1 MQCTNLNLLVGTN
14 SSGKSTIIQSI
25 LLVSE
30 NLVEQEK
37 NFNILKN
44 PAGDLMIL
52 IRARLNDSNHPKIIY
67 NGGKHAVLY
76 RNDENVIVLDFIH
89 PSVRA
94 DLERVLNLLV
104 VEAHDGSIIREY
116 MAEVKHMKEI
126 PLPNGLQLN

>member
-1 MQCTNLNLLVGTN
+1 M
-14 SSGKSTIIQSI
+14 
-25 LLVSE
+25 SE
-30 NLVEQEK
+30 NLVEQER
-37 NFNILKN
+37 NYNILRN

-52 IRARLNDSNHPKIIY
+52 IRARLNNATHPKIIY

-76 RNDENVIVLDFIH
+76 RNEGNTIVLDFIH
-89 PSVRA
+89 PSVRP

-126 PLPNGLQLN
+126 PLPDGLVLN

>member
-1 MQCTNLNLLVGTN
+1 M
-14 SSGKSTIIQSI
+14 
-25 LLVSE
+25 SE
-30 NLVEQEK
+30 SLVEQEK

-52 IRARLNDSNHPKIIY
+52 IRARLDDSNHPKIIY

-76 RNDENVIVLDFIH
+76 RNDGNVVVLDFIH

>member
-1 MQCTNLNLLVGTN
+1 MTQ
-14 SSGKSTIIQSI
+14 
-25 LLVSE
+25 

-37 NFNILKN
+37 KFSILKN

-52 IRARLNDSNHPKIIY
+52 IRARLEDATQPKIIY

-76 RNDENVIVLDFIH
+76 RNGGNTIVLDFIH

-116 MAEVKHMKEI
+116 MAEVRHMKEI
-126 PLPNGLQLN
+126 PLPNGLVLN

>member
-1 MQCTNLNLLVGTN
+1 M
-14 SSGKSTIIQSI
+14 K
-25 LLVSE
+25 E

-52 IRARLNDSNHPKIIY
+52 IRARLEDADQPKIIY

-76 RNDENVIVLDFIH
+76 RNDGNTIVLDFIH

-116 MAEVKHMKEI
+116 MAEVKHMKQI
-126 PLPNGLQLN
+126 PLPNGLMLN

>member
-1 MQCTNLNLLVGTN
+1 M
-14 SSGKSTIIQSI
+14 K
-25 LLVSE
+25 E

-52 IRARLNDSNHPKIIY
+52 IRARLEDATQPKIIY

-76 RNDENVIVLDFIH
+76 RNDGNTIVLDFIH

-116 MAEVKHMKEI
+116 MAEVKHMKQI
-126 PLPNGLQLN
+126 PLPNGLTLN

>member
-1 MQCTNLNLLVGTN
+1 M
-14 SSGKSTIIQSI
+14 
-25 LLVSE
+25 SE
-30 NLVEQEK
+30 SLVEQEK

-52 IRARLNDSNHPKIIY
+52 IRARLDDSNHPKIIY

-76 RNDENVIVLDFIH
+76 RNDGNVVVLDFIH
-89 PSVRA
+89 PSVGA

-116 MAEVKHMKEI
+116 MAEVKLMKEI

>member
-1 MQCTNLNLLVGTN
+1 M
-14 SSGKSTIIQSI
+14 K
-25 LLVSE
+25 E

-52 IRARLNDSNHPKIIY
+52 IRARLDDAAQPRIIY

-76 RNDENVIVLDFIH
+76 RNDGNTIVLDFIH
-89 PSVRA
+89 PSVRS

-116 MAEVKHMKEI
+116 MAEVKHMKQI
-126 PLPNGLQLN
+126 PLPNGLTLN

>member
-1 MQCTNLNLLVGTN
+1 MTQ
-14 SSGKSTIIQSI
+14 
-25 LLVSE
+25 

-37 NFNILKN
+37 KFSILKN

-52 IRARLNDSNHPKIIY
+52 IRARLEDAAAPKIIY

-76 RNDENVIVLDFIH
+76 RNDGNTIVLDFIH
-89 PSVRA
+89 PSVRN

-104 VEAHDGSIIREY
+104 VEAHDGAIIREY

-126 PLPNGLQLN
+126 PLPNGLVLN